1 MGAVGL
7 GALSQGAGGS
17 VAPSSSAASG
27 DITAGVN
34 APTTLQVGGSG
45 KQSQSSGAGGDQTP
59 LFIAIGV
66 VGVVAIVL
74 AFRK

>member
-7 GALSQGAGGS
+7 GALSQGAGSS
-17 VAPSSSAASG
+17 VSPSSSAASG
-27 DITAGVN
+27 DISAGVN

-45 KQSQSSGAGGDQTP
+45 KQSQSTGAGDQTP
-59 LFIAIGV
+59 ILIAVGL